1 MTKKI
6 EKILLEQSPLYNLS
20 SKAKLAHLLGCR
32 TQFLHN
38 FRNSRRQYNIF
49 KIKKTNVT
57 GKRPVEDP
65 NVFLKRIHSKFKS
78 LISEIKTPEYLHS
91 GTKGKSHITNAR
103 SHIDAKYC
111 VTLDLQSFYQTAT
124 KTFLSYMFH
133 TVFQMPDDIAYCMSD
148 IATIPYKPSD
158 EHNSYFSTGSP
169 LSQILIFW
177 CYKATF
183 DYIDRLAR
191 KNGIIFTLY
200 VDDITF
206 SSNRPIPQSFIK
218 TIEKRL
224 EKVGL
229 HLNNKKTKWYY
240 PKDFKIVT
248 GCAIKN
254 GTMKVKNCKREEII
268 IKLKQND
275 NSSKAIAS
283 IVGKISSQQQIEP
296 NIMNTSKQQLIAMR
310 RKSNKKDNI

>member
-6 EKILLEQSPLYNLS
+6 EKIPLEQSPLYNLS
-20 SKAKLAHLLGCR
+20 SKAKLSHLLGCR

-49 KIKKTNVT
+49 KIKKNNGT

-65 NVFLKRIHSKFKS
+65 NVFLKSMHSKFKG
-78 LISEIKTPEYLHS
+78 LISEIQTPEYLHS

-103 SHIDAKYC
+103 SHIGAKYC

-133 TVFQMPDDIAYCMSD
+133 TVFQMPEDIAYCMSD

-177 CYKATF
+177 CYKGTF

-191 KNGIIFTLY
+191 KIGIIFTLY

-218 TIEKRL
+218 TVEKRL
-224 EKVGL
+224 EK
-229 HLNNKKTKWYY
+229 LNEQIKKSTWGYADVAEDDFEERDRLEDEIEDL
-240 PKDFKIVT
+240 KD
-248 GCAIKN
+248 
-254 GTMKVKNCKREEII
+254 R
-268 IKLKQND
+268 L
-275 NSSKAIAS
+275 
-283 IVGKISSQQQIEP
+283 
-296 NIMNTSKQQLIAMR
+296 
-310 RKSNKKDNI
+310 

>member
-6 EKILLEQSPLYNLS
+6 EKKPLEQSPLYNLS
-20 SKAKLAHLLGCR
+20 SKAKLSHLLGCR

-38 FRNSRRQYNIF
+38 FRNSRQQYNIF
-49 KIKKTNVT
+49 KIKKKNSTE
-57 GKRPVEDP
+57 KRPVEDP
-65 NVFLKRIHSKFKS
+65 NIFLKRLHSKLKK
-78 LISEIKTPEYLHS
+78 LITEIQTPDYLHS
-91 GTKGKSHITNAR
+91 GTKGKSHITNAQ
-103 SHIDAKYC
+103 SHIAAKYC
-111 VTLDLQSFYQTAT
+111 VTLDLKSFYQNAR
-124 KTFLSYMFH
+124 KTFLRYMFH
-133 TVFQMPDDIAYCMSD
+133 TVFQMPDDIAYCVAD
-148 IATIPYKPSD
+148 IATIPYTQSY

-177 CYKATF
+177 CYKGTF

-191 KNGIIFTLY
+191 EKGIIFTLY
-200 VDDITF
+200 VDDMTF
-206 SSNRPIPQSFIK
+206 SSTKPIPKKFIK
-218 TIEKRL
+218 SVERRL
-224 EKVGL
+224 GKVCL
-229 HLNNKKTKWYY
+229 QLNNKKTKWYY
-240 PKDFKIVT
+240 PENFKIVT

-296 NIMNTSKQQLIAMR
+296 NIMNASKQQLIAMR

>member
-1 MTKKI
+1 MTKKT

-49 KIKKTNVT
+49 KIKKTNGT

-65 NVFLKRIHSKFKS
+65 NVFLKSIHSKFKS
-78 LISEIKTPEYLHS
+78 LISEIQTPEYLHS
-91 GTKGKSHITNAR
+91 GIKGKSHITNAR

-111 VTLDLQSFYQTAT
+111 VKLDLQSFYQTAT
-124 KTFLSYMFH
+124 KTFLSYMFR

-177 CYKATF
+177 CYKSTF

-191 KNGIIFTLY
+191 EKGIIFTLY

-206 SSNRPIPQSFIK
+206 SSNRPIPQRFIK

-224 EKVGL
+224 KKVGL

-254 GTMKVKNCKREEII
+254 GAMKAKNCKREEIV
-268 IKLKQND
+268 IKLKQD
-275 NSSKAIAS
+275 NNSCQKIAS
-283 IVGKISSQQQIEP
+283 IVGKIASQQQIEP
-296 NIMNTSKQQLIAMR
+296 NIMNASKQQLISKR
-310 RKSNKKDNI
+310 NKLIKG

>member
-6 EKILLEQSPLYNLS
+6 EKIPLEQSPLYNLS

-49 KIKKTNVT
+49 KIKKTNGT

-65 NVFLKRIHSKFKS
+65 NIFLKRLHSKFKN
-78 LISEIKTPEYLHS
+78 LITEIQTPDYLHS
-91 GTKGKSHITNAR
+91 GTKGKSHITNAQ
-103 SHIDAKYC
+103 SHIEAKYC
-111 VTLDLQSFYQTAT
+111 VTLDLKSFYQNAR
-124 KTFLSYMFH
+124 KTFLRYMFH
-133 TVFQMPDDIAYCMSD
+133 TVFQMPDDIAYCVAD
-148 IATIPYKPSD
+148 IATIPYRPSD

-177 CYKATF
+177 CYKGTF

-191 KNGIIFTLY
+191 KKGIIFTLY
-200 VDDITF
+200 VDDMTF
-206 SSNRPIPQSFIK
+206 SSNTPIPQSFINSV
-218 TIEKRL
+218 EKRL

-229 HLNNKKTKWYY
+229 HLNKEKTKKYT
-240 PKDFKIVT
+240 PKEFKIIT

-254 GTMKVKNCKREEII
+254 GTMKAKNCKREEII
-268 IKLKQND
+268 VKLKQND
-275 NSSKAIAS
+275 NSFQTIAS
-283 IVGKISSQQQIEP
+283 IVGKIASQQQIEP
-296 NIMNTSKQQLIAMR
+296 NILNASKQQLIAR
-310 RKSNKKDNI
+310 RKKLAKR